1 MSEEKPEKMGTKQ
14 ILEAALKDAIRSSND
29 VSKRTIR
36 MILANIKLSEVEKG
50 SSLDET
56 EIIKI
61 LQKDIKIHNET
72 IRDAEKAGR
81 VDLIH
86 SSQAEI
92 AILETF
98 LPKQLS
104 ESELKELVLSTI
116 QEIGA
121 VGPADMGK
129 VMKNL
134 LPKIQDRALNDVVSK
149 TVREMLNR

>member
-1 MSEEKPEKMGTKQ
+1 MGTKQ